1 MTDET
6 KKLDQPAEKPKED
19 QPKDLIVE
27 SKHSLVLDGK
37 RLDYTVTCGTIVLKE
52 EAEKK
57 GEKEGEAEGEKPKAT
72 IFFTA
77 YTLDNLPPS
86 GSPHSGGRE
95 DKQGSPQN
103 GGREEGKP
111 L

>member
-1 MTDET
+1 MTEETTATKDE
-6 KKLDQPAEKPKED
+6 KAKEE

-27 SKHSLVLDGK
+27 SKHSIVLDGK

-77 YTLDNLPPS
+77 YTLDQA
-86 GSPHSGGRE
+86 GGE
-95 DKQGSPQN
+95 QLFQG
-103 GGREEGKP
+103 GEIGRSAR
-111 L
+111 